1 MRTIVVTGCSAGFG
15 RIVSEQMARAGDRV
29 YATMRGVD
37 GKNSAVAA
45 ELRGLVQSEGI
56 DLRVLEM
63 DVTSD
68 ASVEDAAATVVAES
82 GAPDVVINNAGR
94 LFFGITEA
102 FTPDEYAEQLDVN
115 VVGVHRVCRAFLPS
129 MRQAGCGLIIN
140 VSSIGGRMS
149 PPFGTIYQSTKW
161 AVEGYSLGL
170 RAEVASSGIDVI
182 SVQPGPF
189 TTSLG
194 MTMTA
199 PADIEGRAETYPE
212 SVPEAMETMEA
223 TFGRLFE
230 DPAEPT
236 DPQLVSDEIVS
247 LVNMAAGTRPF
258 RTVVGV
264 GMGTRD
270 RNEADV
276 ARDAEVLE
284 IFGVTEFA
292 QLRVA
297 PC

>member
-15 RIVSEQMARAGDRV
+15 RLVSEQLARAGDRV

-37 GKNSAVAA
+37 GKNAAVAA

-68 ASVEDAAATVVAES
+68 ASVEAAAAMVTAES

-102 FTPDEYAEQLDVN
+102 FTPDEYTEQLDVN

-129 MRQAGCGLIIN
+129 MRAAGSGLIIN
-140 VSSIGGRMS
+140 VSSIGGRIS

-161 AVEGYSLGL
+161 ALEGYSLGL

-189 TTSLG
+189 ATSLG
-194 MTMTA
+194 VTMTT
-199 PADIEGRAETYPE
+199 PADEEGRADTYPE
-212 SVPEAMETMEA
+212 STSEAMESMQG
-223 TFGRLFE
+223 TFGSLFE
-230 DPAEPT
+230 DPNEPT
-236 DPQLVSDEIVS
+236 DPQLVSDAIVD
-247 LVNMAAGTRPF
+247 LVNMAPGTRPF
-258 RTVVGV
+258 RSVVGV

-270 RNEADV
+270 RNEADI

-292 QLRVA
+292 RLKVQ

>member
-1 MRTIVVTGCSAGFG
+1 
-15 RIVSEQMARAGDRV
+15 
-29 YATMRGVD
+29 
-37 GKNSAVAA
+37 
-45 ELRGLVQSEGI
+45 
-56 DLRVLEM
+56 
-63 DVTSD
+63 
-68 ASVEDAAATVVAES
+68 
-82 GAPDVVINNAGR
+82 
-94 LFFGITEA
+94 
-102 FTPDEYAEQLDVN
+102 
-115 VVGVHRVCRAFLPS
+115 
-129 MRQAGCGLIIN
+129 
-140 VSSIGGRMS
+140 
-149 PPFGTIYQSTKW
+149 
-161 AVEGYSLGL
+161 
-170 RAEVASSGIDVI
+170 
-182 SVQPGPF
+182 VQPGPF

-292 QLRVA
+292 QLRVS

>member
-15 RIVSEQMARAGDRV
+15 RLVSEQMARAGDRV

-45 ELRGLVQSEGI
+45 ELRGLVQAEGI

-68 ASVEDAAATVVAES
+68 ESVEAAAATVIAES

-115 VVGVHRVCRAFLPS
+115 VVGVHRVCRVFLPS
-129 MRQAGCGLIIN
+129 MREAGAGLVIN
-140 VSSIGGRMS
+140 LSSIGGRIS

-161 AVEGYSLGL
+161 ALEAYSLGL
-170 RAEVASSGIDVI
+170 RAEVGSSGVDVI

-194 MTMTA
+194 MTMTT
-199 PADIEGRAETYPE
+199 PADKEGRAETYPE
-212 SVPEAMETMEA
+212 NTPDAMESMEG
-223 TFGRLFE
+223 TFGRLFD
-230 DPAEPT
+230 DPNEPT
-236 DPQLVSDEIVS
+236 DPQLVSDAIVD
-247 LVNMAAGTRPF
+247 LVNMAPGTRPF

-264 GMGTRD
+264 GMGTRE
-270 RNEADV
+270 RNEADIP
-276 ARDAEVLE
+276 RDAAVLE
-284 IFGVTEFA
+284 TFGLTEFA
-292 QLRVA
+292 KLKA
-297 PC
+297 